1 MLAAVS
7 QSNTDLTLFLDPAKR
22 DKASDKHFKAG
33 LISKVALDV
42 RQRRLKH
49 RKTPL
54 APLYVYIQHA
64 YISIAK
70 LDWKKGG
77 GG

>member
-7 QSNTDLTLFLDPAKR
+7 QSNTDLALFLDPVKR
-22 DKASDKHFKAG
+22 DKASDKHFKAW

-49 RKTPL
+49 RRTLL
-54 APLYVYIQHA
+54 APLYV
-64 YISIAK
+64 SIAK

-77 GG
+77 